1 MKFASTAAVAF
12 AALSASAAVAQTLP
26 AGISL
31 NPALP
36 ATCSESFLVGQLL
49 GPLTKSC
56 GLGDILNVALTK
68 PETFNSANSSLTFLD
83 TLLHSQTFLPAM
95 CSNDCNAALS
105 TTASAFSTNCG
116 TTVPLLAPNASSPL
130 PAQLSTLTAPDL
142 AAVVTYG
149 RNVICTKDGNSFCAT
164 TLFDAYKASGMNNA
178 DMSKEIC
185 TPCGNNV
192 LKAANQTAGLPASI
206 SSYVTAG
213 LASDN
218 QALAQC
224 TPEQLAGTTT
234 AAAGTTTAKSSATQ
248 QTVGILSAAAAFAA
262 SLVFA

>member
-1 MKFASTAAVAF
+1 MKFASTTAVAF

-36 ATCSESFLVGQLL
+36 PACSETFFVGQLL
-49 GPLTKSC
+49 NNLAKPC

-95 CSNDCNAALS
+95 CSNECNAALS
-105 TTASAFSTNCG
+105 TSASAISTNCG
-116 TTVPLLAPNASSPL
+116 STVPLLAPNASSPL

-142 AAVVTYG
+142 AAVITYG

-164 TLFDAYKASGMNNA
+164 TLFDAYKATGMNNA

-206 SSYVTAG
+206 SSYVTSG

-218 QALAQC
+218 QALAKC
-224 TPEQLAGTTT
+224 TPEQLAGST